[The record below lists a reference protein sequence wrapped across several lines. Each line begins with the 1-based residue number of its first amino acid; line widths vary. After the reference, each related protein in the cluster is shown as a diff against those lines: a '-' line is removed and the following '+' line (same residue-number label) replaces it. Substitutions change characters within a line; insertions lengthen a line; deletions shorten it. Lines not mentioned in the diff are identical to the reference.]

1 MFQGN
6 IWTELFFLTGILI
19 NSRTAA
25 FYTVFGALLPIPPA
39 FLPGID
45 AVFWGIDP
53 EMLNMGLMGYNG
65 VLCSIALGN
74 KNLKSLVW
82 TSCSVLLSVVLQV
95 IGMNLGI
102 TTLTAPFV
110 ISVWV
115 IMGIQKLMILQ
126 QYAKRF

>member
-1 MFQGN
+1 MFQGS

-45 AVFWGIDP
+45 AGT
-53 EMLNMGLMGYNG
+53 LNMGLMGYNG
-65 VLCSIALGN
+65 VLCALALGG
-74 KNLKSLVW
+74 KTWKSFVW
-82 TSCSVLLSVVLQV
+82 ALCSVLLSVVLQFAG
-95 IGMNLGI
+95 IKLGI

-110 ISVWV
+110 LSVWM
-115 IMGIQKLMILQ
+115 IMIMQKVVNT
-126 QYAKRF
+126 KGE

>member
-1 MFQGN
+1 MDR
-6 IWTELFFLTGILI
+6 TVLFDRHSYQF
-19 NSRTAA
+19 ADCC

-45 AVFWGIDP
+45 AGT
-53 EMLNMGLMGYNG
+53 LNMGLMGYNG

-110 ISVWV
+110 Y
-115 IMGIQKLMILQ
+115 
-126 QYAKRF
+126 QYG

>member
-6 IWTELFFLTGILI
+6 IWTELFFLTGIFI

-45 AVFWGIDP
+45 AGT
-53 EMLNMGLMGYNG
+53 LNMGLMGYNG

-95 IGMNLGI
+95 IGMNLEI